1 MKDYKE
7 KLSRAYQAFEA
18 NYPAQAKLN
27 RRVKN
32 SIKNAPSSKEA
43 YSKVSKKVDGVFKS
57 LESAYNNKSE
67 NWDTTRSEYVK
78 KAKEKVS
85 KAGQQ
90 TYENIRHGS
99 KTMYDTT
106 TSKAKESAKDIKSK
120 MNYNYFKTFGSV
132 RYQHFKDYTMPEI
145 KSRVG
150 NVVQKEKY
158 VMRDFMDR
166 RAPKVRR
173 FVTRL
178 NLPYRLRNSFRRTR
192 RFLIVSTFAFVFLY
206 AAGRTLP
213 EAYFSHRTE
222 MKKLE
227 VEKERLELEKA
238 KLNQL

>member
-90 TYENIRHGS
+90 TYENVRHGS

-166 RAPKVRR
+166 RSSTLRYSFEPSLSIEKLVPKDQKIPHRFNLRVRVP
-173 FVTRL
+173 F
-178 NLPYRLRNSFRRTR
+178 
-192 RFLIVSTFAFVFLY
+192 